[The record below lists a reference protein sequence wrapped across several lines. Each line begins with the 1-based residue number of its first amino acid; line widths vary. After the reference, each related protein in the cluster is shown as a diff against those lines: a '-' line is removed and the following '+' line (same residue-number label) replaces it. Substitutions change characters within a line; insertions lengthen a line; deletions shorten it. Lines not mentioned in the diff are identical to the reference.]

1 MNAPMLVAALL
12 CGLNF
17 WTFAVYGYDKV
28 QSRRVGVSGGRRV
41 SERHLLTLAAIGG
54 SPGALLGR
62 RMFRHK
68 TRKQPFVNY
77 LMAIVALQ
85 AIALAGLIGWVA
97 SAP

>member
-1 MNAPMLVAALL
+1 MNAPTLAAALFG
-12 CGLNF
+12 GLNF
-17 WTFAVYGYDKV
+17 WTFAVYGYDKA
-28 QSRRVGVSGGRRV
+28 QSRKGGGRV

-77 LMAIVALQ
+77 LKAIVALQ
-85 AIALAGLIGWVA
+85 AIAMAGLIGWA
-97 SAP
+97 SSAP

>member
-1 MNAPMLVAALL
+1 MNAPILVAALFG
-12 CGLNF
+12 GLNF
-17 WTFAVYGYDKV
+17 WTFAAYGYDKA
-28 QSRRVGVSGGRRV
+28 QSRRGGRRV

>member
-1 MNAPMLVAALL
+1 MNAPTLAAALF
-12 CGLNF
+12 GALNF
-17 WTFAVYGYDKV
+17 WTFAVYGYDKA
-28 QSRRVGVSGGRRV
+28 QSRKGGANGGGRV

-77 LMAIVALQ
+77 LRAIVALQ
-85 AIALAGLIGWVA
+85 AIAVAGLIGWAA